1 MSFDEEEM
9 DQSNFSHI
17 ETALNKLLNNG
28 KIYIGAIVRKNDI
41 EDALGVKYQFD
52 PEDPAYWE
60 FRGPYLEFICFVKQK
75 FSSFVSS
82 RGLKFPE
89 FRILTS
95 QEQATAGD
103 QKLMQSSMQLMNNRS
118 ILQGHDISSLNEDEK
133 KEHNYVMEKY
143 SRTVLQMQKEI
154 FKNKIL

>member
-1 MSFDEEEM
+1 MSFDEEET
-9 DQSNFSHI
+9 DQPSFSHA
-17 ETALNKLLNNG
+17 ELTFNKLLQNG
-28 KIYIGAIVRKNDI
+28 KIYIGAIVKKDDI
-41 EDALGVKYQFD
+41 EDALGVKYQLD

-60 FRGPYLEFICFVKQK
+60 FRGPYLEFVGFVKQK

-95 QEQATAGD
+95 QEQASAGD

-118 ILQGHDISSLNEDEK
+118 ILQGHDISCLNEDEK

-143 SRTVLQMQKEI
+143 SRTVLQMQREI